1 MNNKS
6 QKKERNDSA
15 DPAGRT
21 NSKHKDTL
29 FRCIF
34 TFKKEWLLELYNAV
48 NGTAYTNPDDIT
60 FTTIGDAVYIEMKN
74 DISFL
79 ISEIMNFYEHQSTFN
94 PNMPVRMLIYSGMVY
109 SRYVEDKNNDFNLYG
124 SRINKLPVPKCVCF
138 YNGKTSKPDVSVLKL
153 SDAFGPENKTEPDI
167 EVKVTMLNINYGH
180 NLKLMEACKPL
191 QEYAWFVNEIR
202 SNQSKQLNTE
212 TSIDRAIDTMPDDYR
227 IKSYLLNNRAEVKR
241 MCITEFNKQKF
252 LYDCRREAEEER
264 ERADRAEAKARD
276 AETKARDA
284 ETKARDA
291 EAKLIKVEE
300 EKISFIRNLMNNSHM
315 SAEEAMK
322 TMGINTDDFQKYTDI
337 LLQQ

>member
-6 QKKERNDSA
+6 KKKEGNDSA

-60 FTTIGDAVYIEMKN
+60 FTTIGEAVYIEMKN

-79 ISEIMNFYEHQSTFN
+79 ISDIMNFYEHQSTFN

-109 SRYVEDKNNDFNLYG
+109 SRYVEDKSNDFNLYG

-202 SNQSKQLNTE
+202 SNQSNQLNTE

-241 MCITEFNKQKF
+241 MCITEPKII
-252 LYDCRREAEEER
+252 
-264 ERADRAEAKARD
+264 
-276 AETKARDA
+276 TKSR
-284 ETKARDA
+284 TTF
-291 EAKLIKVEE
+291 
-300 EKISFIRNLMNNSHM
+300 S
-315 SAEEAMK
+315 
-322 TMGINTDDFQKYTDI
+322 
-337 LLQQ
+337 

>member
-1 MNNKS
+1 MIFRS
-6 QKKERNDSA
+6 TQIFCCS
-15 DPAGRT
+15 
-21 NSKHKDTL
+21 SK
-29 FRCIF
+29 
-34 TFKKEWLLELYNAV
+34 
-48 NGTAYTNPDDIT
+48 
-60 FTTIGDAVYIEMKN
+60 
-74 DISFL
+74 
-79 ISEIMNFYEHQSTFN
+79 
-94 PNMPVRMLIYSGMVY
+94 
-109 SRYVEDKNNDFNLYG
+109 
-124 SRINKLPVPKCVCF
+124 
-138 YNGKTSKPDVSVLKL
+138 
-153 SDAFGPENKTEPDI
+153 
-167 EVKVTMLNINYGH
+167 INYGH

-227 IKSYLLNNRAEVKR
+227 IKAYLLNNRAEVKR

-252 LYDCRREAEEER
+252 LYDCKREAEEER

-284 ETKARDA
+284 E
-291 EAKLIKVEE
+291 AKLIKAEE

-315 SAEEAMK
+315 SAEGAMK

>member
-6 QKKERNDSA
+6 KEKERNDSA
-15 DPAGRT
+15 DPAGKT

-60 FTTIGDAVYIEMKN
+60 FTTIGEAVYIEMKN

-79 ISEIMNFYEHQSTFN
+79 ISDIMNFYEHQSTFN

-109 SRYVEDKNNDFNLYG
+109 SRYVEDKSNDFNLYG

-202 SNQSKQLNTE
+202 SNQSNQLNT
-212 TSIDRAIDTMPDDYR
+212 
-227 IKSYLLNNRAEVKR
+227 
-241 MCITEFNKQKF
+241 
-252 LYDCRREAEEER
+252 
-264 ERADRAEAKARD
+264 
-276 AETKARDA
+276 
-284 ETKARDA
+284 
-291 EAKLIKVEE
+291 
-300 EKISFIRNLMNNSHM
+300 
-315 SAEEAMK
+315 
-322 TMGINTDDFQKYTDI
+322 
-337 LLQQ
+337 

>member
-1 MNNKS
+1 MIFRS
-6 QKKERNDSA
+6 TQIYCCS
-15 DPAGRT
+15 
-21 NSKHKDTL
+21 SK
-29 FRCIF
+29 
-34 TFKKEWLLELYNAV
+34 
-48 NGTAYTNPDDIT
+48 
-60 FTTIGDAVYIEMKN
+60 
-74 DISFL
+74 
-79 ISEIMNFYEHQSTFN
+79 
-94 PNMPVRMLIYSGMVY
+94 
-109 SRYVEDKNNDFNLYG
+109 
-124 SRINKLPVPKCVCF
+124 
-138 YNGKTSKPDVSVLKL
+138 
-153 SDAFGPENKTEPDI
+153 
-167 EVKVTMLNINYGH
+167 INYGH

-252 LYDCRREAEEER
+252 LYDCKREAEKER

-276 AETKARDA
+276 AEEKARNAETKARDA

-291 EAKLIKVEE
+291 EAKARK
-300 EKISFIRNLMNNSHM
+300 EKFQSELSFVKILMGNTSM

-322 TMGINTDDFQKYTDI
+322 TIGIKPDDFQKYADI